1 MRRLSLRSRLFLLL
15 ILPLIVIAAI
25 SSYARFQ
32 EAERL
37 SQSLYDN
44 TLLAVALTISR
55 DVAISEGD
63 ILTEQLLEEL
73 TTALGDPVYYR
84 VTGPGGGFVTGYSD
98 PPDIPEDADIQNGK
112 PYFFD
117 STYLGR
123 QVRSVVLR
131 EFLNQPRFQGWTTVE
146 VWQTVSQR
154 AALSRDLLYQTIALL
169 ATIIVSAAVI
179 LWFGIKLGLKP
190 LLDLQ
195 DAISLR
201 TPDDLRPIR
210 RWIPIELRPLVQT
223 TNSLFERLAK
233 AFEIRS
239 AFISDAAH
247 QLRNPIASIV
257 TQAEAAVSS
266 PDEDTLRSRVAS
278 IAQSARATGR
288 LTNQLL
294 SLERVRGRSLRALFE
309 NTDLVDLVS
318 AKTRAFAEVQLLND
332 IAVGFEVEG
341 ASRSVLCDPV
351 MMDEMMANLLD
362 NAARYGLHKGGELDV
377 TLSFATEAVTIIVED
392 NGPGVEPNLRER
404 IFDRFFRADLDFGD
418 GCGLGLAIVADIAQA
433 HGGNARCTPCDQ
445 GARFEV
451 QLPLPPVQV

>member
-15 ILPLIVIAAI
+15 ILPLIVIAGIA
-25 SSYARFQ
+25 SYARFE
-32 EAERL
+32 EAQRL

-84 VTGPGGGFVTGYSD
+84 ISGPGGGFVTGYSD
-98 PPDIPEDADIQNGK
+98 PPDVPDGSDIQSGK
-112 PYFFD
+112 PFFFD

-123 QVRSVVLR
+123 EVRSVVLR
-131 EFLNQPRFQGWTTVE
+131 EFLNQPRLQGWMTVE

-154 AALSRDLLYQTIALL
+154 AALSRDLLFQSIALL
-169 ATIIVSAAVI
+169 TTIILSAALI

-195 DAISLR
+195 NAISLR

-210 RWIPIELRPLVQT
+210 RWIPVELRPLVQT

-266 PDEDTLRSRVAS
+266 LDEETLRERVAS

-309 NTDLVDLVS
+309 HADIVALIS
-318 AKTRAFAEVQLLND
+318 ARIRSFAEVQLLND
-332 IAVGFEVEG
+332 IAVGFAVEG
-341 ASRSVLCDPV
+341 APKPVLCDPV
-351 MMDEMMANLLD
+351 MIEEMMANLLD
-362 NAARYGLHKGGELDV
+362 NALRYGLREGGELAV
-377 TLSFATEAVTIIVED
+377 MVSFSEDEVAIVVED
-392 NGPGVEPNLRER
+392 DGPGINEELRER
-404 IFDRFFRADLDFGD
+404 VFDRFFRADLDFGD
-418 GCGLGLAIVADIAQA
+418 GCGLGLSIVADIAEA
-433 HGGNARCTPCDQ
+433 HGGNAQCVPSPK
-445 GARFEV
+445 GARFEIR
-451 QLPLPPVQV
+451 LPTEQH

>member
-1 MRRLSLRSRLFLLL
+1 MKRLSLRSRLFLLL

-84 VTGPGGGFVTGYSD
+84 ITGPGGGFVTGYSD
-98 PPDIPEDADIQNGK
+98 PPDVPPGSDIKSGK
-112 PYFFD
+112 PFFFD

-123 QVRSVVLR
+123 QVRSVILR
-131 EFLNQPRFQGWTTVE
+131 EFLNQPRLQGWMTVE

-154 AALSRDLLYQTIALL
+154 AALTRDLLYQSIALL
-169 ATIIVSAAVI
+169 TTIILSAAVI

-195 DAISLR
+195 NAISLR

-210 RWIPIELRPLVQT
+210 RWIPVELRPLVQT

-266 PDEDTLRSRVAS
+266 PDEETLRERVAL

-294 SLERVRGRSLRALFE
+294 SLERVRGRSLRVLFE
-309 NTDLVDLVS
+309 STDLVALVS

-332 IAVGFEVEG
+332 IAVSFEVEG
-341 ASRSVLCDPV
+341 DARPVVCDPI
-351 MMDEMMANLLD
+351 MIDEMMANLLD
-362 NAARYGLHKGGELDV
+362 NATRYGLRGGGELNVILAFQPDH
-377 TLSFATEAVTIIVED
+377 AKIIVED
-392 NGPGVEPNLRER
+392 DGPGIEASLRVR
-404 IFDRFFRADLDFGD
+404 VFDRFFRADLDFYD
-418 GCGLGLAIVADIAQA
+418 GCGLGLAIVADIAEA
-433 HGGNARCTPCDQ
+433 HGGSASCVPSQ
-445 GARFEV
+445 KGARFEIC
-451 QLPLPPVQV
+451 LPLPRH

>member
-15 ILPLIVIAAI
+15 ILPLVVIAGIA
-25 SSYARFQ
+25 SYARY
-32 EAERL
+32 EAAERL
-37 SQSLYDN
+37 SRSLYDN

-63 ILTEQLLEEL
+63 VLTEQLLEEL

-84 VTGPGGGFVTGYSD
+84 ITGPGGGFVTGYSD
-98 PPDIPEDADIQNGK
+98 PPDVPDGSDIQSGK
-112 PYFFD
+112 PFFFD

-131 EFLNQPRFQGWTTVE
+131 EFLNQPRLQGWMTVE

-154 AALSRDLLYQTIALL
+154 AALSRELLLQSVALL
-169 ATIIVSAAVI
+169 TTVILSAAVI

-195 DAISLR
+195 NAISLR
-201 TPDDLRPIR
+201 TPDDLKPIR
-210 RWIPIELRPLVQT
+210 RWIPVELRPLVET
-223 TNSLFERLAK
+223 TNSLFERLSK

-266 PDEDTLRSRVAS
+266 PDESTLRQRVAS

-294 SLERVRGRSLRALFE
+294 SLERVRGRSLRALFKD
-309 NTDLVDLVS
+309 TDLVDLVS
-318 AKTRAFAEVQLLND
+318 AKIRAFAEVQLMNN
-332 IAVGFEVEG
+332 ISVGFEVDG
-341 ASRSVLCDPV
+341 VPKSVFCDPV
-351 MMDEMMANLLD
+351 MIDELMANLLD
-362 NAARYGLHKGGELDV
+362 NALRYGLRGGGELVVRLAFSEDV
-377 TLSFATEAVTIIVED
+377 VLVIVED
-392 NGPGVEPNLRER
+392 NGPGIDPDLRER
-404 IFDRFFRADLDFGD
+404 VFDRFFRAGLDFDD
-418 GCGLGLAIVADIAQA
+418 GCGLGLAIVADIAEA
-433 HGGNARCTPCDQ
+433 HGGAARCVPSVR
-445 GARFEV
+445 GARFEIR
-451 QLPLPPVQV
+451 LPLAGH

>member
-15 ILPLIVIAAI
+15 ILPLIVIAGIA
-25 SSYARFQ
+25 SYARFE

-37 SQSLYDN
+37 SQTLYDN

-84 VTGPGGGFVTGYSD
+84 ITGPGGGFVTGYSD
-98 PPDIPEDADIQNGK
+98 PPDVPDASDIQSGK
-112 PYFFD
+112 PFFFD

-123 QVRSVVLR
+123 EVRSVVLR
-131 EFLNQPRFQGWTTVE
+131 EFLNQPRLQGWMTVE

-154 AALSRDLLYQTIALL
+154 AALSRDLLFQSIALL
-169 ATIIVSAAVI
+169 TTIILSAAVI

-195 DAISLR
+195 NAISLR

-266 PDEDTLRSRVAS
+266 PDEETLRNRVES

-309 NTDLVDLVS
+309 HVDIVALIS
-318 AKTRAFAEVQLLND
+318 ARIRAFAEVQLLND
-332 IAVGFEVEG
+332 IAVGFAVEG
-341 ASRSVLCDPV
+341 VPKPLLCDPV
-351 MMDEMMANLLD
+351 MIEEMMANLLD
-362 NAARYGLHKGGELDV
+362 NALRYGLRQGGELDV
-377 TLSFATEAVTIIVED
+377 MLCFSDDEVAIVVED
-392 NGPGVEPNLRER
+392 DGPGIDEVLRER
-404 IFDRFFRADLDFGD
+404 VFDRFFRADLDFGD
-418 GCGLGLAIVADIAQA
+418 GCGLGLAIVADIAEA
-433 HGGNARCTPCDQ
+433 HGGNSRCVSSQ
-445 GARFEV
+445 KGARFEIR
-451 QLPLPPVQV
+451 LPLYQH